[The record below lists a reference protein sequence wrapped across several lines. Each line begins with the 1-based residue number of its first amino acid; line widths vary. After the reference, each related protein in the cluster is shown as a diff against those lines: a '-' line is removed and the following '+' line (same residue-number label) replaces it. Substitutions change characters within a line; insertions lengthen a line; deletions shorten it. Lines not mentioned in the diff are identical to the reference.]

1 MNDAEMN
8 AAGTGPGSPD
18 GAAARVLIIDD
29 EPQIRRFLEIS
40 LRSEGFRVS
49 EAASGRE
56 GLERL
61 ATRGAELVVL
71 DLGLPDI
78 EGHEVLRQ
86 LRSWSQVPVIVLSVR
101 AGEAEKVRALDAG
114 AHDFVTKPFGIQEL
128 MARVRAVLRHHA
140 APQDASP
147 LFDDGHLRVDLA
159 RRTVQVAGEAVALS
173 RKEFAVLAMLVR
185 YAGRVVTQ
193 QHLLREL
200 WGPGHVEDT
209 HYLRVVVG
217 KIRQHIADEAAA
229 PRYLRTEPGVGYRF
243 LGEVPVANP
252 PVLPDVGTN
261 PPAR

>member
-1 MNDAEMN
+1 MNPSGSTASG
-8 AAGTGPGSPD
+8 AGPGGRD
-18 GAAARVLIIDD
+18 AAPARVLIIDD

-40 LRSEGFRVS
+40 LRSEGFLVS
-49 EAASGRE
+49 EAASGQE

-61 ATRGAELVVL
+61 ATRGADLVVL

-86 LRSWSQVPVIVLSVR
+86 LRAWSQVPVIVLSVR

-140 APQDASP
+140 APQDESP
-147 LFDDGHLRVDLA
+147 IFDDGHLRFDLA
-159 RRTVQVAGEAVALS
+159 RRTVQVEGEPVALS

-209 HYLRVVVG
+209 HYLRVVIG
-217 KIRQHIADEAAA
+217 KIRQRIGDEAAA

-243 LGEVPVANP
+243 IGEAPASPSP
-252 PVLPDVGTN
+252 PG
-261 PPAR
+261 